1 MFESFESCYIYFGK
15 QKVSQPLGMKLGPR
29 ISTLQT
35 IQTAFSARMVMCD
48 DQEDR
53 EVLRG
58 NETI

>member
-35 IQTAFSARMVMCD
+35 IQTAFFRQDGDV
-48 DQEDR
+48 R
-53 EVLRG
+53 
-58 NETI
+58 